1 MTQNYTKYSPVKNNI
16 ASILYLYEVAAIPGN
31 IREQYFQKILKRKNA
46 EYQKNVKLINFIYE
60 RIENGNLYD
69 WDSAE
74 ICRKLKVSYNT
85 YRFHKSNFLDGLRK
99 YYFLPDKS
107 NSNPGKT
114 EQKNQDTELEFY
126 DAKLKFSS
134 GMRKEAKLIFLKL
147 AARLRKEKLNSLNI
161 LNASEIYEHL
171 LIYYYNQH
179 DLLRYNRHLAETK
192 RLVNYLSKRKIVL
205 GKQHTALI
213 KARYY
218 TAMGRKFGLNLVN
231 DSSYTNKLNYY
242 KQAYKEAVKAANP
255 EYLTY
260 VIFHIGEVFSVL
272 GSSSVAMNFYRKGY
286 EIAAKSKL
294 QAVKY
299 GFKALMIS
307 ESNNKKNEGNGKF
320 VNNLAECWAQVKR
333 YGYNSYWFQVVSI
346 LYSNC
351 LISVDEEKRKEVNKE
366 LVNYLFLRS
375 VPGRAIKILY
385 ADKTGERNY
394 VKWELLRNEKGEF
407 LSPGEVNYGFVYEL
421 ENLVKYIT
429 SHYHKISFLAGKI
442 KINLDLLFIEF
453 LKGKKINFEYALL
466 LINRIKWGLRDKK
479 LLVRF
484 DSFRMLEIAF
494 SMLENH
500 GFISRKEFLH
510 KYSRKFEELSNFCL
524 GSKDENPLYIY
535 LIISLTAKWIG
546 YSELTDIAEKKYR
559 FIEIN
564 FPNHIKAAINE
575 IKNNCKE

>member
-1 MTQNYTKYSPVKNNI
+1 MTQNYAKYSPVKNNI
-16 ASILYLYEVAAIPGN
+16 TSILYLYEVAAIPRE
-31 IREQYFQKILKRKNA
+31 IREEYLLKILKRKNA
-46 EYQKNVKLINFIYE
+46 EFQKNVKLINFIYD
-60 RIENGNLYD
+60 RIEKGNLYD

-74 ICRKLKVSYNT
+74 ICRDLKVSYNT
-85 YRFHKSNFLDGLRK
+85 YRFHKSNFLDGLRN

-107 NSNPGKT
+107 NSNQEKT
-114 EQKNQDTELEFY
+114 ERNIKDTESEFY

-147 AARLRKEKLNSLNI
+147 AVKIKKEKLNGLNI
-161 LNASEIYEHL
+161 LIASEIYEHL
-171 LIYYYNQH
+171 LVYYYNQH
-179 DLLRYNRHLAETK
+179 DLLRYNRYLSETK
-192 RLVNYLSKRKIVL
+192 RLVNYLGKQKIVL
-205 GKQHTALI
+205 SKQHSALI

-231 DSSYTNKLNYY
+231 DSSYTNKLNFY
-242 KQAYKEAVKAANP
+242 KLAYNEAVKAANP

-260 VIFHIGEVFSVL
+260 VIFHLGELNSVL
-272 GSSSVAMNFYRKGY
+272 GNSSVALNYYRKGY
-286 EIAAKSKL
+286 EIAEKRKL
-294 QAVKY
+294 QASKY

-307 ESNNKKNEGNGKF
+307 ESNNKKEGSGKL

-407 LSPGEVNYGFVYEL
+407 LSPGEVNYSFVYEL

-453 LKGKKINFEYALL
+453 LKGKNINFESALL
-466 LINRIKWGLRDKK
+466 LINKIKWGLRDKK

-484 DSFRMLEIAF
+484 DGFRLLELAF

-500 GFISRKEFLH
+500 GFISRKEFLY
-510 KYSRKFEELSNFCL
+510 KYNRKFEELSDFCL

-535 LIISLTAKWIG
+535 LIISLTANWIG

-559 FIEIN
+559 FIETN
-564 FPNHIKAAINE
+564 FPNHIKAAIDD

>member
-1 MTQNYTKYSPVKNNI
+1 M
-16 ASILYLYEVAAIPGN
+16 
-31 IREQYFQKILKRKNA
+31 
-46 EYQKNVKLINFIYE
+46 
-60 RIENGNLYD
+60 
-69 WDSAE
+69 
-74 ICRKLKVSYNT
+74 
-85 YRFHKSNFLDGLRK
+85 
-99 YYFLPDKS
+99 
-107 NSNPGKT
+107 
-114 EQKNQDTELEFY
+114 
-126 DAKLKFSS
+126 
-134 GMRKEAKLIFLKL
+134 
-147 AARLRKEKLNSLNI
+147 
-161 LNASEIYEHL
+161 
-171 LIYYYNQH
+171 
-179 DLLRYNRHLAETK
+179 
-192 RLVNYLSKRKIVL
+192 
-205 GKQHTALI
+205 
-213 KARYY
+213 
-218 TAMGRKFGLNLVN
+218 
-231 DSSYTNKLNYY
+231 
-242 KQAYKEAVKAANP
+242 
-255 EYLTY
+255 
-260 VIFHIGEVFSVL
+260 
-272 GSSSVAMNFYRKGY
+272 
-286 EIAAKSKL
+286 
-294 QAVKY
+294 
-299 GFKALMIS
+299 
-307 ESNNKKNEGNGKF
+307 

-442 KINLDLLFIEF
+442 KINLDLLFIEY

-484 DSFRMLEIAF
+484 DGFRLLELAF

-500 GFISRKEFLH
+500 GFISRKEFLY
-510 KYSRKFEELSNFCL
+510 KYNRKFEELSDFCL

-546 YSELTDIAEKKYR
+546 YSELTDIAEIKYR

-564 FPNHIKAAINE
+564 FPNHRKAAIDD
-575 IKNNCKE
+575 IKNTKKKEIPTLLAFQIK